1 VACAVAAV
9 VGGRL
14 GSREGAAGLR
24 APAELGE
31 AGEWAAPNGDLQGT
45 RAATGSNIDS
55 GSVRGLARRWRFR
68 IPEQT
73 TYSGLLAATPL
84 AFGGRVYVQT
94 LNSNVYAL
102 DANTGSIAW
111 RRIFGR
117 QSGGPN
123 GLAVADGRLFGN
135 TDTSA
140 FALDRD
146 TGRLLWSRRL
156 TSPRQPIDVAPA
168 AAGGLVFTSSRG
180 LHAGGRGVLYALDAE
195 DGSVRWRF
203 AAVRDPWA
211 NPKVAAGGGVW
222 WTPTIDDEGRL
233 YAGTANPLPWGGTR
247 AEPNGGS
254 YRGAALYTDSLV
266 VLDGDTGALE
276 WYDQVTPHDVRDY
289 DFALP
294 PILVRTRVDGRER
307 NVVVGAGKAG
317 RVIAWDRET
326 QARLWTT
333 SVGRHLNDTGPLPQK
348 PVTVCPGLFGGV
360 LTPMAYAQETVY
372 VAVIDLCMRGSAS
385 GYDRFFSL
393 DYSKGRGEV
402 TAIDVTTGR
411 VRWRRPLASPPFGCA
426 TAVNDVLFTA
436 TFDGT
441 VLALAA
447 DDGRVLWR
455 ASAPAGINACP
466 AIAGDL
472 LLVSA
477 GAEPPG
483 IPTPEP
489 VVDAYILSGRPGA
502 G

>member
-1 VACAVAAV
+1 
-9 VGGRL
+9 
-14 GSREGAAGLR
+14 
-24 APAELGE
+24 
-31 AGEWAAPNGDLQGT
+31 
-45 RAATGSNIDS
+45 
-55 GSVRGLARRWRFR
+55 
-68 IPEQT
+68 
-73 TYSGLLAATPL
+73 
-84 AFGGRVYVQT
+84 
-94 LNSNVYAL
+94 
-102 DANTGSIAW
+102 
-111 RRIFGR
+111 
-117 QSGGPN
+117 
-123 GLAVADGRLFGN
+123 
-135 TDTSA
+135 
-140 FALDRD
+140 
-146 TGRLLWSRRL
+146 
-156 TSPRQPIDVAPA
+156 
-168 AAGGLVFTSSRG
+168 
-180 LHAGGRGVLYALDAE
+180 
-195 DGSVRWRF
+195 
-203 AAVRDPWA
+203 
-211 NPKVAAGGGVW
+211 
-222 WTPTIDDEGRL
+222 
-233 YAGTANPLPWGGTR
+233 
-247 AEPNGGS
+247 
-254 YRGAALYTDSLV
+254 
-266 VLDGDTGALE
+266 
-276 WYDQVTPHDVRDY
+276 VTPHDVRDY